1 MEEFV
6 KGDVVV
12 IPFPFSDL
20 SKSKKRPALV
30 VASFLDEIVLCQIT
44 SGKGFDE
51 YSVPVVDEDFSNGRL
66 NLSSVVRCNR
76 IFTADKKIVLYKIG
90 SLRKSKIRKISECLL
105 EMFKV

>member
-30 VASFLDEIVLCQIT
+30 VASFSDEIVLCQIT
-44 SGKGFDE
+44 SGKGFDD
-51 YSVPVVDEDFSNGRL
+51 YSFVVNDEDFNSGRL
-66 NLSSVVRCNR
+66 SLSSVVRCNK
-76 IFTADKKIVLYKIG
+76 IFTADRKIVLYKIG
-90 SLRKSKIRKISECLL
+90 SLRTRKIKKISDILVEIF
-105 EMFKV
+105 EK

>member
-1 MEEFV
+1 MEEFM

-30 VASFLDEIVLCQIT
+30 VASFSDEIVLCQIT
-44 SGKGFDE
+44 SGKGFDK
-51 YSVPVVDEDFSNGRL
+51 YSVNVDDEDFSSDKL

-76 IFTADKKIVLYKIG
+76 IFTADRKIILYKIG
-90 SLRKSKIRKISECLL
+90 SLRTRKFRKISECLL
-105 EMFKV
+105 DMFKV